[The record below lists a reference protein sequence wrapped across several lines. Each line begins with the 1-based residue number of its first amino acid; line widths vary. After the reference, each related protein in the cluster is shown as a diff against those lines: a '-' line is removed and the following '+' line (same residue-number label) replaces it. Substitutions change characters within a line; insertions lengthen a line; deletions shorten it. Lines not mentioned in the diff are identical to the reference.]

1 MHLSFRIS
9 RMAKDKVLPFN
20 HTEQHNE
27 ENFFVKFFKGIQRFY
42 NINCINIEL
51 LKHIFHILYKCDVCI
66 MHKSL
71 WLVRYILLPH
81 EPVSGGSKVSAG
93 GGLQQEGGGDEG
105 DCDGEERR
113 DWGSGPPLGWL
124 WTTARDTRCPGG
136 LCPLAHRECLPTS
149 QPLVW
154 VHASVW
160 SLLDG
165 WVVLLYTQKSID
177 KSDYSKSLY
186 C

>member
-71 WLVRYILLPH
+71 
-81 EPVSGGSKVSAG
+81 
-93 GGLQQEGGGDEG
+93 
-105 DCDGEERR
+105 
-113 DWGSGPPLGWL
+113 
-124 WTTARDTRCPGG
+124 
-136 LCPLAHRECLPTS
+136 
-149 QPLVW
+149 
-154 VHASVW
+154 
-160 SLLDG
+160 
-165 WVVLLYTQKSID
+165 
-177 KSDYSKSLY
+177 
-186 C
+186 